1 MENFTA
7 DVEKVPH
14 VEKVLRFFINFFPKE
29 ILALSSKQDIFGVR
43 EKNATNFDHKVLIT
57 IRKCLALQIWI

>member
-7 DVEKVPH
+7 DVEKV
-14 VEKVLRFFINFFPKE
+14 LFLINFFPKE

-43 EKNATNFDHKVLIT
+43 ENNATNFDHKVLIT
-57 IRKCLALQIWI
+57 IGICLALQLWI